1 MQDINYPIGLTIFKL
16 DEDREEYTITG
27 SLVKEYRLVG
37 EVDNF
42 PGAYDF
48 EEYIQKHIDCSG
60 IDFDYEYCQFFAYAK
75 TLDRAKQF
83 VDDITA
89 WVIKVKELVD

>member
-1 MQDINYPIGLTIFKL
+1 MTDINYPVGFTIFKL
-16 DEDREEYTITG
+16 EEDKEEYTVTG
-27 SLVKEYRLVG
+27 YLAKEYRFR
-37 EVDNF
+37 DF
-42 PGAYDF
+42 DGAYDL

-60 IDFDYEYCQFFAYAK
+60 INFDSEYCQFFAYAK

-89 WVIKVKELVD
+89 WVTKVKELVN

>member
-16 DEDREEYTITG
+16 DEDKEEYTITG
-27 SLVKEYRLVG
+27 NLAKEYRFR
-37 EVDNF
+37 EFD
-42 PGAYDF
+42 GAYNL

-60 IDFDYEYCQFFAYAK
+60 IDFDSEYCQFFAYTK
-75 TLDRAKQF
+75 TIDRAKQF

-89 WVIKVKELVD
+89 WVIKVKELIS

>member
-16 DEDREEYTITG
+16 DEDKEEYTITG
-27 SLVKEYRLVG
+27 NLVKEYRFR
-37 EVDNF
+37 DF
-42 PGAYDF
+42 DGAYDF
-48 EEYIQKHIDCSG
+48 EEYVQKHIDCSG
-60 IDFDYEYCQFFAYAK
+60 INFDSEYCQFFAYAK

-89 WVIKVKELVD
+89 WVAKVKELVD